1 MHVIFIIPDM
11 LDSFRYLYKSDYLI
25 IAHMSVN
32 PSERNMVMSRGIF
45 VMLFSILWFIKIK

>member
-25 IAHMSVN
+25 TAHMSVN
-32 PSERNMVMSRGIF
+32 PSERNMVMSRGAFFYSLIH
-45 VMLFSILWFIKIK
+45 